1 MEKLSDKLY
10 NWASEIDEVTK
21 NQAFVTSKLPILA
34 GHLALM
40 PDAHLGK
47 GATIG
52 SVIPTKGA
60 IIPNAVGVD
69 IGCGMIARQLNLTS
83 NDLPDDT
90 GPILDAIMGAVPA
103 GLGKW
108 HADTSDAA
116 LAWYKTHEN
125 DALTSDQVDRA
136 LVQFGTLGSGNH
148 FFEVCLD
155 QNDEVWIIMHSGS
168 RGVGNQLAQTHVKVA
183 KALAAEYMPK
193 DFVSL
198 DPQVAKELAWLQEG
212 TPEFDA
218 YIRDMQ
224 WGQDYAMANRTAMM
238 EAATAAVLK
247 SIYLAYTPGMIAQT
261 INCHHNFAQKERHDG
276 EDIWVTRKGAIKA
289 DVGDLGLIP
298 GSMGGKSYVVSGL
311 GSTDSYTSCSHG
323 AGRRMSRTRAK
334 KEFSLESFHEVMGN
348 TTWQKGFDQALLD
361 EHPGSYKNI
370 DVVMADQKDLVKI
383 EWELQAIVNY
393 KGTS

>member
-10 NWASEIDEVTK
+10 NWASVLDEVTK

-40 PDAHLGK
+40 PDAHLGA

-69 IGCGMIARQLNLTS
+69 IGCGMIARQLALTS
-83 NDLPDDT
+83 EDLPDDT
-90 GPILDAIMGAVPA
+90 GPILNAIMKAVPA

-108 HADTSDAA
+108 HANTSDAA
-116 LAWYKTHEN
+116 LAWYKDHQN
-125 DALTSDQVDRA
+125 DALTSDQVERA

-155 QNDEVWIIMHSGS
+155 QNDGVWIIMHSGS
-168 RGVGNQLAQTHVKVA
+168 RGVGNQLAQSHVKVA
-183 KALAAEYMPK
+183 KALASEYMPK

-198 DPQVAKELAWLQEG
+198 DPQVAKDLAWLQEG
-212 TPEFDA
+212 TPEFEA

-224 WGQDYAMANRTAMM
+224 WGQDYAMANRQAMM
-238 EAATAAVLK
+238 EAATISVLK
-247 SIYLAYTPGMIAQT
+247 TIGLNDWAFITQT
-261 INCHHNFAQKERHDG
+261 INCHHNFAQKETHLG
-276 EDIWVTRKGAIKA
+276 QDIWVTRKGAIKA
-289 DVGDLGLIP
+289 DKGDLGLIP

-323 AGRRMSRTRAK
+323 AGRLMSRTRAK
-334 KEFSLESFHEVMGN
+334 KEFSLESFHEVMGD

-361 EHPGSYKNI
+361 EHPGSYKDI
-370 DVVMADQKDLVKI
+370 DQVMEDQKDLVKI
-383 EWELQAIVNY
+383 EFSLKAIVNY